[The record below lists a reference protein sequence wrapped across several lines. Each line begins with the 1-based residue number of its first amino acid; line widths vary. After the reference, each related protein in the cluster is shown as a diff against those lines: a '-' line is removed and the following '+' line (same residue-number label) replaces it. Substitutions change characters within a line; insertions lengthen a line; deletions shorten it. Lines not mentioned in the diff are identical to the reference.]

1 MDFSIEKGKRDDHA
15 QGIAQFQV
23 EMAKETEN
31 LDLDFEKTKKGVL
44 HIFDNPSEGQYW
56 VSLYDGKMIGCLLT
70 LYEWSDW
77 RQGTILWI
85 HSVFVKK
92 EFREKGVFKK
102 VYLMLKEKVRQSPNY
117 LGIRLYV
124 DKRNLKAQ
132 KVYRSLGMTDEHYSL
147 FEWMA

>member
-1 MDFSIEKGKRDDHA
+1 MDFLIENAKKDDHA
-15 QGIAQFQV
+15 KLIARFQV

-31 LDLDFEKTKKGVL
+31 MDLNHEKTEKGVL
-44 HIFDNPSEGQYW
+44 HIFDNPQEGEYW
-56 VSLYDGKMIGCLLT
+56 VSLYNGEMIGCLLT

-77 RQGTILWI
+77 RQGTVLWV

-92 EFREKGVFKK
+92 EFRGKGVYKK
-102 VYLMLKEKVRQSPNY
+102 LYLMLQEKVRQNPRY

-124 DKRNLKAQ
+124 DKRNLDAQ
-132 KVYRSLGMTDEHYSL
+132 KAYKALGMTDEHYKL

>member
-1 MDFSIEKGKRDDHA
+1 MDFLIENAKKDDHA
-15 QGIAQFQV
+15 KLIARFQV

-31 LDLDFEKTKKGVL
+31 MELNHEKTEKGVL
-44 HIFDNPSEGQYW
+44 HIFDNPQEGEYW
-56 VSLYDGKMIGCLLT
+56 VSLHKGEMIGCLLT

-77 RQGTILWI
+77 RQGTVLWV

-92 EFREKGVFKK
+92 EFRGKGVYKK
-102 VYLMLKEKVRQSPNY
+102 LYLMLQEKVRQNPRY

-124 DKRNLKAQ
+124 DKRNLDAQ
-132 KVYRSLGMTDEHYSL
+132 KAYKALGMTDEHYKL